1 MMNKKHQEKE
11 LEIKYDFQQVLED
24 ELELLKNAFKM
35 GYELDVKWIPKGSEK
50 LSGEVKADLIFIYDE
65 DEEEAIR
72 TLKHEFLDYAI
83 SQAIMPYK
91 EVTNKLIS
99 LINEDAYKRK
109 ERLVEALNKIL

>member
-1 MMNKKHQEKE
+1 MNKKRYDKE
-11 LEIKYDFQQVLED
+11 LEIKYDFQQELEQ
-24 ELELLKNAFKM
+24 ELELLKTAFKM
-35 GYELDVKWIPKGSEK
+35 GYELGVKWVPRGSEK
-50 LSGEVKADLIFIYDE
+50 LAGEVKADLIFIYDE
-65 DEEEAIR
+65 DEEQAIR
-72 TLKHEFLDYAI
+72 TLKHEFIDYLV